1 MNSIHIHNVA
11 KIETIMTDFED
22 FTTKDLIITNDKG
35 EQFTVAL
42 FSKIPGALETAPE
55 EAEKAPEEA
64 QKAPEEPSIFLDILE
79 SLKTWGLSSHP
90 DLHKL
95 AFKLAV
101 EADQGLDIGLKS
113 PNLGGAFLWSRTT
126 DGHAYWDAIDV
137 FAQNNRY

>member
-1 MNSIHIHNVA
+1 MNSINVHNVT
-11 KIETIMTDFED
+11 KIETVVKTFDTFN
-22 FTTKDLIITNDKG
+22 TRDLIITNDRG
-35 EQFTVAL
+35 ESITVSL
-42 FSKIPGALETAPE
+42 FGATVDSLTITQE
-55 EAEKAPEEA
+55 EV
-64 QKAPEEPSIFLDILE
+64 EEPSLFLDILE

-101 EADQGLDIGLKS
+101 EVEQGLDIGL
-113 PNLGGAFLWSRTT
+113 NARDLGGAFLWSRTT